1 MNEKPKKRERLR
13 HSLERLLEIKKSD
26 LREKSVK
33 LNRLKIE
40 ENRMVIT
47 PFATKM
53 KINELRRE
61 IDILEDEIEIFRA
74 LIKAKYMAKPDA
86 FISTMPWMQN
96 NKPTTNEVKQ
106 DEKQ

>member
-26 LREKSVK
+26 LRQKSVK

-40 ENRMVIT
+40 ENRMVIKS
-47 PFATKM
+47 FATKM

-74 LIKAKYMAKPDA
+74 LIKAKYMAQPDA
-86 FISTMPWMQN
+86 FISTMSWMQN
-96 NKPTTNEVKQ
+96 NKPTNNELNQ
-106 DEKQ
+106 PTLR

>member
-1 MNEKPKKRERLR
+1 MEAKPKKREKLR
-13 HSLERLLEIKKSD
+13 HSLERLLEIKKAD
-26 LREKSVK
+26 LRQKSVK

-40 ENRMVIT
+40 ENRMVIA
-47 PFATKM
+47 PFATKI

-96 NKPTTNEVKQ
+96 TDDCQRASARE
-106 DEKQ
+106 